1 MATRRTGSR
10 KKLRRSGSLVLY
22 WEDGQLVC
30 EDYLRRERCAVS
42 PAVVD
47 LLDQFGTPQ
56 GPKSAVSSEAN
67 PAELRRTI
75 ESLARQG
82 LLTNAE
88 SKQQKALKSWRWGAA
103 ARHFLFGTKGAN
115 VHVSRRRRLAYAR
128 KLLALSR
135 QPSSYKEYPG
145 RKRIVFLKPPTFASA
160 VGPLLAS
167 VRDVRRFER
176 RPILKDLLSEILLLS
191 CGEQGRISEQ
201 PWGELVLKTHY
212 SAGYRHP
219 IEVYPVVVSA
229 AGLPAG
235 LYHYN
240 VRRHGLE
247 LLRRGDFS
255 RQARE
260 IAGGQTWVKNAAVY
274 LLMTAVFERTS
285 FKYRDDSFLRSI
297 FMDAGHV
304 AQSVCIVAKSLRL
317 GACATHAL
325 RHDKAEKF
333 LGVDGVRESFLYMV
347 MLGRPQNLDR
357 DALISPYRPLGG
369 VSRRRRAASFGAAG
383 TPSVSRAAR
392 SSEPPEG

>member
-1 MATRRTGSR
+1 MATRRTASR
-10 KKLRRSGSLVLY
+10 KKLRRAGSLVLY

-47 LLDQFGTPQ
+47 LLDQFGTPR
-56 GPKSAVSSEAN
+56 GPKSAASLEAN

-75 ESLARQG
+75 ESLTRQG
-82 LLTNAE
+82 LLTSSE

-128 KLLALSR
+128 KLMALSR

-145 RKRIVFLKPPTFASA
+145 RKRITLPKPPSFASA
-160 VGPLLAS
+160 VGPLLSS

-176 RPILKDLLSEILLLS
+176 RPIPKDWLSEILLLS

-219 IEVYPVVVSA
+219 TEVYPVVVSA
-229 AGLPAG
+229 DGLAAG

-285 FKYRDDSFLRSI
+285 FKYRDDSFLRSV

-304 AQSVCIVAKSLRL
+304 AQSVGIVAKSLGL

-325 RHDKAEKF
+325 RHDKAEDF
-333 LGVDGVRESFLYMV
+333 LGIDGVRESFLYMV
-347 MLGRPQNLDR
+347 MLGRPQDLDQ
-357 DALISPYRPLGG
+357 DALISPYRG
-369 VSRRRRAASFGAAG
+369 VPRGRRSASYGAAG

-392 SSEPPEG
+392 SSGQPEG